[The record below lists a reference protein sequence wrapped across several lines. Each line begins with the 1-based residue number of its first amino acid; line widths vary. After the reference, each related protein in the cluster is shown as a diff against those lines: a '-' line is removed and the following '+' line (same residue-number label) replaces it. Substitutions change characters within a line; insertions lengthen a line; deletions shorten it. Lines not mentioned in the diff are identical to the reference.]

1 MFSFFA
7 SAFRINSP
15 ISVCSEY
22 ISVNQEIKLMR
33 KLLAAIFLILITHCV
48 GAVTNEGLYKS
59 YKALADNNF
68 ETNSD
73 NAMHSRFTILHPIRS
88 PRDAKSESSRG
99 LFFYIGNNW
108 ISV

>member
-1 MFSFFA
+1 
-7 SAFRINSP
+7 
-15 ISVCSEY
+15 
-22 ISVNQEIKLMR
+22 MR
-33 KLLAAIFLILITHCV
+33 TLLAAIFLILITHCV

-59 YKALADNNF
+59 CKALADNNF

-73 NAMHSRFTILHPIRS
+73 NAMHSGFTILHPIRS

>member
-33 KLLAAIFLILITHCV
+33 TLLAAILLILITHCV

-59 YKALADNNF
+59 ALADNNF

-73 NAMHSRFTILHPIRS
+73 NTMHSRFNILHPIRS
-88 PRDAKSESSRG
+88 PWDATSENSRG
-99 LFFYIGNNW
+99 LFFYIGNIW

>member
-1 MFSFFA
+1 
-7 SAFRINSP
+7 
-15 ISVCSEY
+15 
-22 ISVNQEIKLMR
+22 MR
-33 KLLAAIFLILITHCV
+33 TIITALFLILITHCV

-59 YKALADNNF
+59 CKALADNNF